1 MKQNAN
7 NLIQH
12 ASYVGIHINFK
23 MTQGMQFHITIFAVD
38 RPGQQFQEH
47 RSYVVTYTDNSIKKV
62 AGF

>member
-23 MTQGMQFHITIFAVD
+23 MTQEMQFHITIFAVD
-38 RPGQQFQEH
+38 RPGQQFNNLG
-47 RSYVVTYTDNSIKKV
+47 SNVVTYTDNSIKKV
-62 AGF
+62 GGF